1 MRTTRVCRNK
11 PLLLLLAGVLIWNGC
26 DVLGET
32 YVKASLEEVM
42 KRTVKSSTDR
52 YRLSKP
58 RLAAVRENTG
68 IIREGAFFVILL
80 GPDLERIAEKHDLK
94 NIDVG
99 VHVVRQPRTHLVL
112 ERLFTA
118 EGEIN
123 LFEGEEPVQMRMP
136 RLVGGNQIP
145 FGNFPTDV
153 ALDQI
158 DPADSKALRG
168 LPGRKLTLS
177 NFKVEKKALTDDCA
191 KTVRETMPDF
201 DPDTPHYFL
210 TSEKGPSVLVLN
222 EEPMTLL
229 MLDFLMFE
237 GRSFKGGGVIEAI
250 LNTRVREKCGLVGST
265 ELKWVDLGGTL
276 YYRVK

>member
-1 MRTTRVCRNK
+1 
-11 PLLLLLAGVLIWNGC
+11 LLLLAGVLTWNGC
-26 DVLGET
+26 DILGET
-32 YVKASLEEVM
+32 YVKATLEEVM
-42 KRTVKSSTDR
+42 KRTVKSGTDR
-52 YRLSKP
+52 YRLAKP

-123 LFEGEEPVQMRMP
+123 LFEGEEPVQMRLP

-177 NFKVEKKALTDDCA
+177 GFEVERKVVTGECA
-191 KTVRETMPDF
+191 ETVRNIMPDA
-201 DPDTPHYFL
+201 DPDAPHYFL
-210 TSEKGPSVLVLN
+210 TSEKGSGVLILN

-229 MLDFLMFE
+229 MLDFLLFE
-237 GRSFKGGGVIEAI
+237 DRSFKGGGVIEAI
-250 LNTRVREKCGLVGST
+250 FNTRVREACGVVGST
-265 ELKWVDLGGTL
+265 ELKWIDLGGTL

>member
-1 MRTTRVCRNK
+1 MRKTEVRMLK
-11 PLLLLLAGVLIWNGC
+11 PLLLLLVGALLWNGC

-32 YVKASLEEVM
+32 YVKATLEEVM
-42 KRTVKSSTDR
+42 KRTVKSGTDR
-52 YRLSKP
+52 YRLEKP

-80 GPDLERIAEKHDLK
+80 GPDLEKIAEKHDLK
-94 NIDVG
+94 KMDVG

-123 LFEGEEPVQMRMP
+123 LFEGQEPVQMRMP
-136 RLVGGNQIP
+136 RLVGGSQVP
-145 FGNFPTDV
+145 FAKFPTDV

-158 DPADSKALRG
+158 DPSDSRALRG

-177 NFKVEKKALTDDCA
+177 RFEVEKKLVTGECA
-191 KTVRETMPDF
+191 ETVRQIMPDA
-201 DPDTPHYFL
+201 DPDAPHYFL
-210 TSEKGPSVLVLN
+210 TSEGSDVLILN

-229 MLDFLMFE
+229 MLDFLLFE

-250 LNTRVREKCGLVGST
+250 FNTRVREVCGVVGST
-265 ELKWVDLGGTL
+265 QLKWIDLGGTL